1 MAQKKKAK
9 GMTKLIQLPSC
20 ARRAVEIGRAIWGRY
35 SRSFGLSASL
45 ASPPF
50 GE

>member
-9 GMTKLIQLPSC
+9 GMTKLIQLPSS
-20 ARRAVEIGRAIWGRY
+20 ARRAVEIGRDGRY
-35 SRSFGLSASL
+35 SRSFGLSTSIAL
-45 ASPPF
+45 PPC